1 MTRNSYTPYAT
12 SLLHKSIKEILKR
25 RDLDV
30 ILLQISYPTNL
41 TLCTSSSSL
50 INSINSLMY
59 VINNPNI
66 YFHVYPV
73 YFENSNDNEL
83 DPCYTDSMY
92 LPFGNFRNTI
102 TNISK
107 IIRAT
112 TTDGGYLLV
121 REYEGGNG
129 VILCIPSNNMSTS

>member
-1 MTRNSYTPYAT
+1 VTINPNMT
-12 SLLHKSIKEILKR
+12 
-25 RDLDV
+25 DV

-50 INSINSLMY
+50 INSITSLMY
-59 VINNPNI
+59 FINNPNV
-66 YFHVYPV
+66 YFHLYPV
-73 YFENSNDNEL
+73 YFENAGDNKL

-92 LPFGNFRNTI
+92 IPLGNFRNTI
-102 TNISK
+102 TNISE

-121 REYEGGNG
+121 REYERGNG
-129 VILCIPSNNMSTS
+129 VILYIPSNNTATSETQSGY